1 MHCGNDTHVED
12 EACCIVG
19 VSGNHDNSD
28 TRVGLRNIAA
38 PFLHY
43 SRLFSWSQVLP
54 EGCVLQGQGGFLSKS
69 KIKSKQYKK
78 MKKKIIGEI

>member
-1 MHCGNDTHVED
+1 M
-12 EACCIVG
+12 
-19 VSGNHDNSD
+19 S
-28 TRVGLRNIAA
+28 
-38 PFLHY
+38 
-43 SRLFSWSQVLP
+43 SWCQMLP